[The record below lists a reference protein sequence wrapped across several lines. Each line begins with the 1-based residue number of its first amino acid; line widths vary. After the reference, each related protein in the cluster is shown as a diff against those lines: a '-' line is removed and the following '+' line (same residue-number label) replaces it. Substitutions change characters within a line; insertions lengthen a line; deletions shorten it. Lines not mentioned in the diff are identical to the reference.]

1 MANALSL
8 RTVAVCGPCD
18 GTIRTGLT
26 VRSRRIWPLA
36 LTMALT
42 CLPTVL
48 DARQPTSAVTSLPLE
63 PVSYA
68 DAERAGA
75 VGTGCTWRGGPD
87 RKARLSMADK
97 RAAIRIKGLVVALSP
112 AADAE
117 PLFFTYDRW
126 VGRGLRID
134 VRDTGKVIRRGH
146 EFSETIAWLDMTVDG
161 YKRSWAGRLAC
172 GS

>member
-1 MANALSL
+1 
-8 RTVAVCGPCD
+8 
-18 GTIRTGLT
+18 
-26 VRSRRIWPLA
+26 
-36 LTMALT
+36 MALT